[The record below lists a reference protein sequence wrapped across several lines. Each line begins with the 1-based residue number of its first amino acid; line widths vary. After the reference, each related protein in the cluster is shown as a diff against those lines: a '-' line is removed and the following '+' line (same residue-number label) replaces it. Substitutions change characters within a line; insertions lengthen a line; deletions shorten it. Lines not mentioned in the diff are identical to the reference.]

1 MKSSIIVCVCVIATF
16 LFRNVAI
23 AQIPVEAFLGNEKA
37 TIDIMFFKFF
47 KNNSGQNSEWLFFNR
62 NRASI
67 DYTQTSTERLPQFGF
82 TEAISYNNKNFL
94 GFAPVAV
101 LSVLNRGVFPKAG
114 IQFAKITSDIT
125 VFAWSVVEKSNE
137 PYIDLF
143 LLARYTPQLTN
154 SLHLFT
160 QIESVNAFAT
170 NKVKTNSYVQR
181 ARIGLKIKEFQ
192 FGLGTDFS
200 QVGNIEFFTTSN
212 IGGFI
217 RYEF

>member
-1 MKSSIIVCVCVIATF
+1 MNNSIIVCVFVIATF

-47 KNNSGQNSEWLFFNR
+47 KNDVGQNSNWLFFNR

-67 DYTQTSTERLPQFGF
+67 DYKQTSSERLPQFGF
-82 TEAISYNNKNFL
+82 TEAFSYNHSSFL

-101 LSVLNRGVFPKAG
+101 VSVLNRGVFPKVG
-114 IQFAKITSDIT
+114 VQYSKITSAVT
-125 VFAWSVVEKSNE
+125 VFTWSVIEITND
-137 PYIDLF
+137 PHIDVF

-160 QIESVNAFAT
+160 QIESVNAFGT
-170 NKVKTNSYVQR
+170 KELQLHSFVQR

-200 QVGNIEFFTTSN
+200 QVGRNEFFTLSN
-212 IGGFI
+212 IGGFL